1 VRFAGNSAGTAQ
13 QSKTDMP
20 GEIIRIG
27 DLAGLRKP
35 LTRLI
40 EVISAGVGAVT
51 TPYLIR
57 KTAEARAY
65 EIKTIAGALQE
76 VSEQAAV
83 PVVYQGGVVEVW
95 QKPEDGTLV
104 VTSGP
109 IDERSASRR
118 NYQDRKRQE
127 NIEKITSI
135 TAAELAEE
143 TTVPEQAPD
152 EDWISRFFSEAEN
165 VTSKEMQELWGRIL
179 AGEIRHPGSFSLR
192 TLQFVKNITKREAEL
207 FEFVGRL
214 ALRKSEISFIPTFDK
229 SWLEE
234 KRELYPIHQFTL
246 AELGIMYPGD
256 LTLKCFTESRENEFA
271 LIGGSYLV
279 HVKRGKIAAQIKLP
293 IWKFTDVG
301 RELLE
306 LVRKE
311 RDDEYLEKVGSFFVT
326 NGGEAII
333 GTIKEQFS
341 DGKISYGSEK
351 EVQINAP
358 VPALPEKSTSD
369 PSAS

>member
-1 VRFAGNSAGTAQ
+1 
-13 QSKTDMP
+13 MP
-20 GEIIRIG
+20 GEIIKIE
-27 DLAGLRKP
+27 DLAGLSKP

-65 EIKTIAGALQE
+65 EIKTIASALQD
-76 VSEQAAV
+76 VSEHAAV

-104 VTSGP
+104 VTTRP

-127 NIEKITSI
+127 NIERITSI

-143 TTVPEQAPD
+143 TTIADERPD
-152 EDWISRFFSEAEN
+152 EDWISRFFTEAED
-165 VTSKEMQELWGRIL
+165 VTSAEMQELWGRIL
-179 AGEIRHPGSFSLR
+179 AGEIRRPGSFSLR
-192 TLQFVKNITKREAEL
+192 TLQFVKNITKSEAQL
-207 FEFVGRL
+207 FEHVGRL
-214 ALRKSEISFIPTFDK
+214 ALRRNQVSFISMVDK
-229 SWLEE
+229 GWLQE
-234 KRELYPIHQFTL
+234 KREVYPIQQFTL

-256 LTLKCFTESRENEFA
+256 LVLKCFGNPDDIEFA
-271 LIGGSYLV
+271 LLGGTYLI
-279 HVKRGKIAAQIKLP
+279 HVKRGKIAGGIDMP

-306 LVRKE
+306 LVRRE
-311 RDDEYLEKVGSFFVT
+311 RDDEYLEEVGRFFVAR
-326 NGGEAII
+326 GGEAVI
-333 GTIKEQFS
+333 GTITERSS
-341 DGKISYGSEK
+341 DGKISYNKEK
-351 EVQINAP
+351 HVQKEAP
-358 VPALPEKSTSD
+358 ITLPEKTSSET
-369 PSAS
+369 SAK